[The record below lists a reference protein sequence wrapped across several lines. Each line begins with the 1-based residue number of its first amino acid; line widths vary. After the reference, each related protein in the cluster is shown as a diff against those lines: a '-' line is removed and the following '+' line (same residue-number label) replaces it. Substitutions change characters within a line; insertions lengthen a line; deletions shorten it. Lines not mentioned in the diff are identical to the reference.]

1 MIPLILI
8 AFLAWPASCQQDQDE
23 PDILSA
29 HGGVFRAL
37 DWTNEEL
44 AEISALHTTASHH
57 KLMQLVAVSAIR
69 TSLTCPTESIEW
81 ARQPIEGATA
91 CRVSVWGVL
100 KEIPSL
106 PTQELLQDCPACILE
121 CAVNNA
127 YRNEPINRV
136 GAKACRVSVWG
147 VLSEIP
153 SRITQDLL

>member
-69 TSLTCPTESIEW
+69 TSLTCGTAFGIPPECVQRKVTEKKMM
-81 ARQPIEGATA
+81 RRGKPLLR
-91 CRVSVWGVL
+91 RV
-100 KEIPSL
+100 
-106 PTQELLQDCPACILE
+106 A
-121 CAVNNA
+121 
-127 YRNEPINRV
+127 
-136 GAKACRVSVWG
+136 
-147 VLSEIP
+147 
-153 SRITQDLL
+153 